1 MPVDL
6 FPVENPDQ
14 FDSPSLLVDA
24 GRVRENIRR
33 AVALGGDPRRLRP
46 HVKTHKMRAVTDLL
60 LAEGLRKFKCAT
72 PGEAR
77 MLAEAG
83 APDVLLAYPVVGPNR
98 QRLHRLRAEFPQTRF
113 AALVDHPDAAR
124 ALSGAFA
131 DAPLDV
137 FLDLN
142 VGMNRTGLAATDAAA
157 VFQVCEKLPGLRV
170 VGLHGYDGHI
180 RDTDLTE
187 RTRWADASFA
197 LVEKT
202 RRQLGEKRNLTVVMG
217 GTPTFSIH
225 GRRPGVEASPGTFV
239 FWDAGYGQHFPDLPF
254 RIAAV
259 LLTRV
264 ISVVNE
270 TTLCLDLGHKAVAAE
285 NPLPRVV
292 FPNHPE
298 AVPVAQSEEHLV
310 VRLPDARAHRPGEVW
325 LGVPVH
331 ICPTV
336 NLYDRVHVLENG
348 HYVTD
353 WAVTARGH

>member
-33 AVALGGDPRRLRP
+33 AVALGGDANRLRP

-60 LAEGLRKFKCAT
+60 LASGLHKFKCAT
-72 PGEAR
+72 PAEAR

-98 QRLHRLRAEFPQTRF
+98 ERLRHLRAEFPGTRF

-124 ALSGAFA
+124 DLSALFA
-131 DAPLDV
+131 SSPLGV

-142 VGMNRTGLAATDAAA
+142 VGMNRTGLAAHDA
-157 VFQVCEKLPGLRV
+157 VPFYHFCHTLPGLRV
-170 VGLHGYDGHI
+170 VGLHGYDGHV

-187 RTRWADASFA
+187 RTQWADASFA

-202 RRQLGEKRNLTVVMG
+202 RQQLGNRALTVVMG

-239 FWDAGYGQHFPDLPF
+239 FWDAGYGHLFPDLPF
-254 RIAAV
+254 AIAAV

-270 TTLCLDLGHKAVAAE
+270 TTLCLDLGHKSVAAE

-292 FPNHPE
+292 FPDHPE

-336 NLYDRVHVLENG
+336 NLYDRVHVVENSR
-348 HYVTD
+348 YVTD